1 MEKESV
7 NYLKKVNSESVVQQV
22 INCLTDAMINRQLRP
37 GDKIPTESE
46 LSTLL
51 GVGRNSIREAIK
63 ILVYLGVLE
72 IRRAEGTF
80 VCEGFSESMIDPM
93 IYGIILDKAD
103 SYENLLELREFME
116 VGVMK
121 LAIDKC
127 REDDIE
133 NLKNKLDRM
142 EYEISLGIENIENI
156 FNADNEFHDTISH
169 MGKNPL
175 IDKINQVVR
184 LLTHSIRLET
194 VSTMIED
201 NRGNELLEAHRS
213 IYDIISSQDKKDINS
228 TVRKSYFIK

>member
-1 MEKESV
+1 
-7 NYLKKVNSESVVQQV
+7 
-22 INCLTDAMINRQLRP
+22 
-37 GDKIPTESE
+37 
-46 LSTLL
+46 
-51 GVGRNSIREAIK
+51 
-63 ILVYLGVLE
+63 
-72 IRRAEGTF
+72 
-80 VCEGFSESMIDPM
+80 
-93 IYGIILDKAD
+93 
-103 SYENLLELREFME
+103 
-116 VGVMK
+116 
-121 LAIDKC
+121 
-127 REDDIE
+127 
-133 NLKNKLDRM
+133 M